1 MSEIGWRTVQ
11 TVQDAEALMHAVD
24 GFHDSCLKELRYVSG
39 AYMTRNGMSPTNDR
53 RVLFVMIETPRGA
66 LELAF
71 SGLQT
76 LRLSPATPDYT
87 CEILDA
93 SLFVNDDGVVWCDS
107 ALSAQQIDFYD
118 GTVICADALRYRLWN
133 GPTGKADVYASA
145 QR

>member
-1 MSEIGWRTVQ
+1 MSECVWHTVQ
-11 TVQDAEALMHAVD
+11 SAQDAAALMRTVD

-39 AYMTRNGMSPTNDR
+39 AYMTVDGMSPTNDLR
-53 RVLFVMIETPRGA
+53 SLFVMIETPRGA

-107 ALSAQQIDFYD
+107 ALSMRQIDSYD

-133 GPTGKADVYASA
+133 GPTGKADVYSST
-145 QR
+145 Q